1 MIRKT
6 FQGKRKVNHIEQVQ
20 LAIHHTLS
28 SGVLSSAPTFMV
40 DKIHFSI
47 FDFKVIL
54 GHFKY
59 IIFMN
64 IFDCISESITDAEP
78 NQLSSNL

>member
-6 FQGKRKVNHIEQVQ
+6 FQGKRKVNSFEQIQ
-20 LAIHHTLS
+20 MARHRPLS
-28 SGVLSSAPTFMV
+28 SGVIFSSPTFIV
-40 DKIHFSI
+40 DKYHFLI
-47 FDFKVIL
+47 FLFKVIL
-54 GHFKY
+54 GHIKY

-64 IFDCISESITDAEP
+64 IFDCISESSTDAEP